1 MRRLLLVLLALTA
14 AVIAFSVTAPV
25 TSATA
30 RGARP
35 AAPPATSAAPSSSS
49 SATSSSSTTTTITT
63 EPPVAAPKL
72 RGVGDSVFRSAIPSM
87 LTVLQPEYRPRLVGV
102 EAASMQSMIPTTRV
116 MVDAGPPVMV
126 IGLANPDVR
135 LMVDPV
141 VGYLPY
147 VWAEDLLDVTAG
159 VPCVVWMNLKE
170 HGVYPLYAT
179 GWEREATKFNTWLEG
194 AAAPGGRLHFA
205 NLHVIDWNAASAGH
219 PDWFVADGLHLT
231 PTGQAN
237 YARKVDRTLERRCPP

>member
-1 MRRLLLVLLALTA
+1 MRRLLALLALTA
-14 AVIAFSVTAPV
+14 AVVAFSVAAPV

-30 RGARP
+30 
-35 AAPPATSAAPSSSS
+35 SASASPSS
-49 SATSSSSTTTTITT
+49 SSSSTTTTTT
-63 EPPVAAPKL
+63 GPPVAAPKL
-72 RGVGDSVFRSAIPSM
+72 RGVGDSVFRSAIASM
-87 LTVLQPEYRPRLVGV
+87 LTLLQPEFRPRLVGV
-102 EAASMQSMIPTTRV
+102 EAASMQSMIPTARA
-116 MVDAGPPVMV
+116 MVGADPSVMV

-237 YARKVDRTLERRCPP
+237 YARKVDRTLQRRCPP